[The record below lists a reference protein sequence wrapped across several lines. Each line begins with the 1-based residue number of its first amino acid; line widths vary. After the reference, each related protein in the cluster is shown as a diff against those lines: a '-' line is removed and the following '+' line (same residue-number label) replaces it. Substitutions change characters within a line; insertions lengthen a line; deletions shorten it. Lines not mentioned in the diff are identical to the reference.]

1 MEFIPAFYKE
11 CFRGFLFVLIERFLL
26 GAIDWG
32 IGITNILYLVLN
44 IPFGAIVRFADSYL
58 WHNFDHSSWVND
70 ELTSVSIFGLAT
82 ICQAVI
88 YYFLIAN
95 ILKRLWYEKS
105 RKNESGKV

>member
-1 MEFIPAFYKE
+1 
-11 CFRGFLFVLIERFLL
+11 
-26 GAIDWG
+26 
-32 IGITNILYLVLN
+32 LN

>member
-1 MEFIPAFYKE
+1 MVKKI
-11 CFRGFLFVLIERFLL
+11 FLFVFIESFLL

-44 IPFGAIVRFADSYL
+44 IPFGAVVRFADSYL

-88 YYFLIAN
+88 YYFLVVN
-95 ILKRLWYEKS
+95 ILKRRQYEKS
-105 RKNESGKV
+105 RKNESGEVRNYN